1 MSVQKRIRDE
11 NKLSTS
17 LSHPIPSY
25 PHRGNK
31 RTFRIFESLKI
42 MVGIYSRAL
51 KAICTQL
58 ATADPNI
65 YHDSSM
71 ECNHFQKLSIA
82 KTRTPRAQV
91 PFPDRSTHLIFIV
104 AASRLQEK
112 RGF

>member
-1 MSVQKRIRDE
+1 MSVHKRIHDE

-31 RTFRIFESLKI
+31 RTFRTFESLKI

-58 ATADPNI
+58 ATPDPNI